1 MSESYLETLQNTVVD
16 SNIQVEVVD
25 GELSLQSSLQ
35 AREAQQKVDFLVRV
49 FGL

>member
-35 AREAQQKVDFLVRV
+35 AREA
-49 FGL
+49 